1 MPCKPKDGFSRS
13 PMRFLRKGCG
23 MDKFYSRVQG
33 EPSVFRGRMPAASV
47 SLLPRFVNLLP
58 RLHNCAK
65 NASARYCYSE
75 VIMDNVKK
83 IFGEII
89 ASIRKEPFSFV
100 AFIILIVIPYSET
113 Y

>member
-1 MPCKPKDGFSRS
+1 
-13 PMRFLRKGCG
+13 
-23 MDKFYSRVQG
+23 
-33 EPSVFRGRMPAASV
+33 
-47 SLLPRFVNLLP
+47 
-58 RLHNCAK
+58 
-65 NASARYCYSE
+65 
-75 VIMDNVKK
+75 MDNVKK